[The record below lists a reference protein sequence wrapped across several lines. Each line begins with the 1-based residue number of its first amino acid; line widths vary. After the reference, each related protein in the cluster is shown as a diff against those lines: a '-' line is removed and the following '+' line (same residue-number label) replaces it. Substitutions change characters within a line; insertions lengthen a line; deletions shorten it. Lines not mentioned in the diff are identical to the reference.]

1 LKKEKLIPKKYSQD
15 KLLEILMKFRAPLI
29 IALITIMAST
39 IGYMVISKVDL
50 LKAFYMT
57 ILTVTTIGY
66 GEMWQMGAKDRV
78 FNLFVMVVGV
88 GAVMGYSLAV
98 LIDLITSG
106 ELIKILRFRKM
117 VSDISAL
124 KGHYLIFGFNDYVS
138 ELIVELRRNR
148 IPVVVISDDEKLEA
162 FAKENEIR
170 YYLNLDPT
178 KENTVYLANVKAAV
192 GAIVATDDDYKNLAV
207 TLTVKNVVAKENI
220 YPFFILG
227 VARSREFSEKLK
239 LVGADFV
246 ETVPSIVSKRIA
258 VLAKKPPIFGEKS
271 LLEEILFGENLFID
285 IEEFIV
291 QPDSPLVGKTLKELD
306 LRRKFGITVI
316 AIKKRDGRL
325 IYTPGGDT
333 KIEPLDVIVVVG
345 PQEKIKEAVRAF
357 LKGKVTS
364 RSALLRRKL
373 KERLEG

>member
-162 FAKENEIR
+162 FARGERDK
-170 YYLNLDPT
+170 
-178 KENTVYLANVKAAV
+178 
-192 GAIVATDDDYKNLAV
+192 
-207 TLTVKNVVAKENI
+207 
-220 YPFFILG
+220 
-227 VARSREFSEKLK
+227 
-239 LVGADFV
+239 
-246 ETVPSIVSKRIA
+246 
-258 VLAKKPPIFGEKS
+258 VLPKP
-271 LLEEILFGENLFID
+271 
-285 IEEFIV
+285 
-291 QPDSPLVGKTLKELD
+291 
-306 LRRKFGITVI
+306 
-316 AIKKRDGRL
+316 
-325 IYTPGGDT
+325 
-333 KIEPLDVIVVVG
+333 
-345 PQEKIKEAVRAF
+345 
-357 LKGKVTS
+357 
-364 RSALLRRKL
+364 
-373 KERLEG
+373 